1 MRRVICL
8 PESAIRQSAFGP
20 YEGRCLRVPVKVDW
34 PELRLTD
41 DQIFA
46 NSIAKLDG
54 QPLPYP
60 DNSIFD
66 IELLYLVP
74 DNFKKEN

>member
-1 MRRVICL
+1 MMRRVIRL
-8 PESAIRQSAFGP
+8 PERFIRQAAFGP
-20 YEGRCLRVPVKVDW
+20 YEGRCLRVPFIVDW

-46 NSIAKLDG
+46 NSMAMLDG

-60 DNSIFD
+60 NHSMFD
-66 IELLYLVP
+66 IELSWLIP
-74 DNFKKEN
+74 KKED